1 MSCGR
6 TNWRSDTPITDVTS
20 SLEPATHPPPSSE
33 AVGVRSFIDVYN
45 DRYRSLVDI
54 ARLTTGSNASAEDLV
69 QDAFADLYRRFDTV
83 NAPDAYLHRAV
94 MSRCTSWVRR
104 RMTERRHLERQLPE
118 APALWTDPDTIGTMD
133 AVARLPV
140 RQRAAIVL
148 RYFADLPEADISA
161 ALRCRPGTVK
171 SLLARARTQLA
182 KELNDEH

>member
-1 MSCGR
+1 M
-6 TNWRSDTPITDVTS
+6 
-20 SLEPATHPPPSSE
+20 
-33 AVGVRSFIDVYN
+33 RSFVDVYN

-54 ARLTTGSNASAEDLV
+54 ARLTTGSNATAEDLV

-83 NAPDAYLHRAV
+83 HTPDAYLHRAV

-104 RMTERRHLERQLPE
+104 RMTERRHLERRPPE
-118 APALWTDPDTIGTMD
+118 EPAAWTDPDTIATMA
-133 AVARLPV
+133 AVGRLPV

-148 RYFADLPEADISA
+148 RYFADLPEADIAA

-182 KELNDEH
+182 KDLNDDH